1 MTKKEIA
8 EEIYDRLIKDYN
20 VKIRKKEVYNLVSEV
35 FTIIQECLLRGEKV
49 KISGFGTFIVKTRK
63 PKKGMNIKKREIVE
77 VPERK
82 IVLFKPSKNFI
93 KL

>member
-35 FTIIQECLLRGEKV
+35 FTIIQECLLKGEKV

>member
-8 EEIYDRLIKDYN
+8 EEIYDRLIRDYN
-20 VKIRKKEVYNLVSEV
+20 VKIQKKEVYNLVSEV
-35 FTIIQECLLRGEKV
+35 FTIIQECLLKGEKV
-49 KISGFGTFIVKTRK
+49 KISGFGTFVVKTRK

-93 KL
+93 KS

>member
-8 EEIYDRLIKDYN
+8 EEIYERLLKENN
-20 VKIRKKEVYNLVSEV
+20 VKLQKKEVYSLVSEI

-93 KL
+93 KR